1 MVLKRREGGPG
12 GRVASAGRGG
22 CGGVNLEAPLP
33 QRVLLNGRNLGL
45 ANSRSCSVQHAI
57 VQRFSI
63 FFHTKCCRTPRLRAG
78 QSLQLWR
85 ALPRK
90 SSFPGSAWLWQKIKE
105 GAYRGV
111 WIRPESP
118 IRIGVQGHPARLPG
132 HDSAAF
138 WPRGARKKWVETK
151 CGTAGGEGGESYFH
165 FWGANPGR
173 YHVIG
178 LNSTQGLR

>member
-63 FFHTKCCRTPRLRAG
+63 FFHTKCCRTPRLRAAL
-78 QSLQLWR
+78 SLVNLFSCGVPCLVNLLFL
-85 ALPRK
+85 ALP
-90 SSFPGSAWLWQKIKE
+90 GSGKN
-105 GAYRGV
+105 
-111 WIRPESP
+111 
-118 IRIGVQGHPARLPG
+118 QGRSL
-132 HDSAAF
+132 S
-138 WPRGARKKWVETK
+138 
-151 CGTAGGEGGESYFH
+151 GG
-165 FWGANPGR
+165 
-173 YHVIG
+173 
-178 LNSTQGLR
+178 LD